1 MYTSEFALRIDRLD
15 IGLDTEADK
24 LGRSDKVKTWAET
37 TTVILSYVVD
47 AADFVIAALFI
58 AALGLIFAGVI

>member
-1 MYTSEFALRIDRLD
+1 MEAFQVDHANAIEHYRRPTLD
-15 IGLDTEADK
+15 IL
-24 LGRSDKVKTWAET
+24 
-37 TTVILSYVVD
+37 D